1 MSDDEISSPK
11 KNTLKIPDCYA
22 DSKMVFT
29 ASKKNCESS
38 LNVNKVIDLEA
49 AKAG

>member
-11 KNTLKIPDCYA
+11 KNSLNIPQYYDN
-22 DSKMVFT
+22 KMVFT

-38 LNVNKVIDLEA
+38 LNVAKGIDLDA
-49 AKAG
+49 AKSG